1 MNKIITLTKITAII
15 PTFNEESNIQRAL
28 DSVAFADEIIVI
40 DSFST
45 DKTVAIVKKSRATLL
60 QRTFDDFS
68 TQKNYAI
75 QQAKHDWI
83 FLLDA
88 DEEITE
94 NLQEEIQSK
103 AENPNEFNAFYVF
116 RNFFFK
122 QKRLRFSGWQRD
134 KVIRLFKKEYNSY
147 EGKVHEKII
156 TDGEIGFLT
165 EKLNHYSY
173 KNYHQYKKKL
183 SHYARLQAVELMSK
197 NKVVTPYHLILKPI
211 IRFFIQFIIK
221 LGFLDG
227 LQGFII
233 SYVHSVG
240 VFERYTKLLKLKYSN
255 PVSLERS
262 NPIEIYNQNSNSK
275 IDVSIVI
282 VNYKSWKDLNNCLE
296 SLSEIDSSKFSLET
310 IVVDNFS
317 NDGKLDEYS
326 KEFKNVTFIQ
336 NSGNNGFANGC
347 NVGANYSNGEYLFFL
362 NPDTIV
368 YKKAIEELLDLAK
381 KNPELG
387 IISCNQKNIAGKEE
401 EKIRIFPSLITLFGF
416 TRAIYR
422 RMSSKY
428 KQVINSKESIIFPDW
443 VSGSVVFISKKWF
456 EKINKWNEDY
466 WMYFEDVDLSK
477 KVTDNNGKVALLKN
491 VDIIH
496 NHGGASRIN
505 IKTSALTK
513 SEVLISRHIYISTHF
528 KGITKNLSQLLLV
541 LQTLVVKIVLG
552 TLGLLFCFV
561 PKAAVQWYL
570 FVNMIKYYISAIIN
584 RTWLSIRS
592 MNFNK

>member
-1 MNKIITLTKITAII
+1 MTKITAII

-45 DKTVAIVKKSRATLL
+45 DKTVEIVKKSNAVLL

-75 QQAKHDWI
+75 QQANNEWI

-94 NLQEEIQSK
+94 SLQKEIQSK
-103 AENPNEFNAFYVF
+103 VEKPNGYNAFYVY

-122 QKRLRFSGWQRD
+122 QKKLHFSGWQRD
-134 KVIRLFKKEYNSY
+134 KVIRLFKKGFNSY

-156 TDGEIGFLT
+156 TNGEIGFLKG
-165 EKLNHYSY
+165 KLNHYSY
-173 KNYHQYKKKL
+173 KNYNQYKKKL
-183 SHYARLQAVELMSK
+183 DHYAQLQAAELMSE
-197 NKVVTPYHLILKPI
+197 NKVVTPYHLLLKPI
-211 IRFFIQFIIK
+211 VRFLIQFIIK
-221 LGFLDG
+221 LGILDG
-227 LQGFII
+227 IRGFII
-233 SYVHSVG
+233 SYVHSIG
-240 VFERYTKLLKLKYSN
+240 VLKRYTELLKLKYSN
-255 PVSLERS
+255 PVSLERTH
-262 NPIEIYNQNSNSK
+262 PIKVYNESSK
-275 IDVSIVI
+275 DKKDVSIII
-282 VNYKSWKDLNNCLE
+282 VNYKSWKDLKNCLE
-296 SLSEIDSSKFSLET
+296 PLVNIESIKFSFET

-317 NDGKLDEYS
+317 NDGKLEDFS
-326 KEFKNVTFIQ
+326 KDFKTITFIQ

-347 NVGANYSNGEYLFFL
+347 NVGAEYSNGEYLFFL
-362 NPDTIV
+362 NPDTLV
-368 YKKAIEELLDLAK
+368 DEKAIEELLETAK
-381 KNPELG
+381 NNSDYG
-387 IISCNQKNIAGKEE
+387 IVSCNQKNIEGREE
-401 EKIRIFPSLITLFGF
+401 EKIRIFPRLITLFGF
-416 TRAIYR
+416 TRALYR

-428 KQVINSKESIIFPDW
+428 KQVINSKESVIFPDW

-477 KVTDNNGKVALLKN
+477 KVSDNNGKVALLKN

-528 KGITKNLSQLLLV
+528 KGISKFISQLLLII
-541 LQTLVVKIVLG
+541 QTLVIKTILG
-552 TLGLLFCFV
+552 TLGLIFCFI

-570 FVNMIKYYISAIIN
+570 FVNMIKYYLSSIISG
-584 RTWLSIRS
+584 TWLSVRS